1 MVRSTCSW
9 SSLVCL
15 LVAVFRE
22 FAEGDQKRNYIFPK
36 IWLEENYNK
45 HELPPTTNN
54 DPVVVN
60 VSIYLSSI
68 IKIDD
73 PTQVKIKLLRVTECF
88 SLSSFITIQRFLYF
102 SPLAS
107 KHQSDQHGTTTES
120 TLRNPLT
127 HHALRMPNFVTC

>member
-1 MVRSTCSW
+1 MLRFTYSR

-15 LVAVFRE
+15 LVAGFWE
-22 FAEGDQKRNYIFPK
+22 FAEADQKRNYIFPK

-107 KHQSDQHGTTTES
+107 KHQSD
-120 TLRNPLT
+120 
-127 HHALRMPNFVTC
+127 

>member
-1 MVRSTCSW
+1 MVRSTCSR

-15 LVAVFRE
+15 LVAGFWE
-22 FAEGDQKRNYIFPK
+22 FAKGDPKRNYIFPK

-73 PTQVKIKLLRVTECF
+73 PTQVKINLLRVTEFF
-88 SLSSFITIQRFLYF
+88 SLHKYSSFITIQRFLYF

-107 KHQSDQHGTTTES
+107 KHQSD
-120 TLRNPLT
+120 
-127 HHALRMPNFVTC
+127 

>member
-1 MVRSTCSW
+1 MVRSTCSR

-15 LVAVFRE
+15 LVAGFWE

-73 PTQVKIKLLRVTECF
+73 PTQVKIKLLRVTEF
-88 SLSSFITIQRFLYF
+88 FHYTNMTAHLL
-102 SPLAS
+102 L
-107 KHQSDQHGTTTES
+107 
-120 TLRNPLT
+120 
-127 HHALRMPNFVTC
+127 

>member
-1 MVRSTCSW
+1 MVRSTCSR

-15 LVAVFRE
+15 LVAGFWE
-22 FAEGDQKRNYIFPK
+22 FAKGDQKRNYIFPK

-73 PTQVKIKLLRVTECF
+73 PTQVKIKFLRVTEF
-88 SLSSFITIQRFLYF
+88 FHYTNILLLQQYRDFYISV
-102 SPLAS
+102 
-107 KHQSDQHGTTTES
+107 H
-120 TLRNPLT
+120 
-127 HHALRMPNFVTC
+127 

>member
-1 MVRSTCSW
+1 MVRSTCSR

-15 LVAVFRE
+15 LVAGFWK

-73 PTQVKIKLLRVTECF
+73 PTQVKMMLPRVTECF
-88 SLSSFITIQRFLYF
+88 PLHKYDGAFTFITIYRFLYF
-102 SPLAS
+102 SPLVS
-107 KHQSDQHGTTTES
+107 KHQSD
-120 TLRNPLT
+120 
-127 HHALRMPNFVTC
+127 